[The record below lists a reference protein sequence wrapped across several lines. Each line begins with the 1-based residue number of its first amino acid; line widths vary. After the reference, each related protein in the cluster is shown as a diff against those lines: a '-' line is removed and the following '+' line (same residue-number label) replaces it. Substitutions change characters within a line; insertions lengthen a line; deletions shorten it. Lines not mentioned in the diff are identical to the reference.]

1 MKVNDITNSFL
12 EKLKNN
18 IEKEMQDFNN
28 SEKDTEKEKTLD
40 TLFRDTTIFSNIITS
55 YMYQNTGELTEAIT
69 DGIKNI
75 DFNDDSFRETMSKY
89 SSMFNK

>member
-1 MKVNDITNSFL
+1 
-12 EKLKNN
+12 
-18 IEKEMQDFNN
+18 MQDFNN

>member
-1 MKVNDITNSFL
+1 MNVNDITNNFL

>member
-1 MKVNDITNSFL
+1 MQVDDITNNFL

-28 SEKDTEKEKTLD
+28 SEKSVENEKTLNM
-40 TLFRDTTIFSNIITS
+40 LFRDTTIFSNIITS

-75 DFNDDSFRETMSKY
+75 DFNDDSFREAMSKY
-89 SSMFNK
+89 SSMYNK

>member
-1 MKVNDITNSFL
+1 MQVDEITNNFL

-28 SEKDTEKEKTLD
+28 SEKSVENEKTLNM
-40 TLFRDTTIFSNIITS
+40 LFRDTTIFSNIITS

-75 DFNDDSFRETMSKY
+75 DFNDDSFREAMSKY

>member
-1 MKVNDITNSFL
+1 MQVDDITNNFL

-28 SEKDTEKEKTLD
+28 SEKDVENEKTLNM
-40 TLFRDTTIFSNIITS
+40 LFRDTTIFSNIITS
-55 YMYQNTGELTEAIT
+55 YMYQNTGELTEVIT

-75 DFNDDSFRETMSKY
+75 DFNDNSFRETMSKY

>member
-1 MKVNDITNSFL
+1 MQVDNIKNNFL

-28 SEKDTEKEKTLD
+28 SEKSVENEETLNM
-40 TLFRDTTIFSNIITS
+40 LFRDTTIFSNIITS
-55 YMYQNTGELTEAIT
+55 YMYQNTGELTEAIA

-75 DFNDDSFRETMSKY
+75 DFNDDSFREVMNKY
-89 SSMFNK
+89 SSVFQK

>member
-1 MKVNDITNSFL
+1 MKVNDITNNFL

-28 SEKDTEKEKTLD
+28 SEKEVENEKTLNL
-40 TLFRDTTIFSNIITS
+40 LFRDTTIFSNIITS

-75 DFNDDSFRETMSKY
+75 DFNDDSFREAMSKY
-89 SSMFNK
+89 SSVFQK

>member
-1 MKVNDITNSFL
+1 MQVDEITNNFL

-28 SEKDTEKEKTLD
+28 SEKNAEKEKTLD

-75 DFNDDSFRETMSKY
+75 DFNDDSFREAMSKY
-89 SSMFNK
+89 SSVFQK

>member
-1 MKVNDITNSFL
+1 MQVDDITNNFL

-28 SEKDTEKEKTLD
+28 SEKDAENEKILN

-75 DFNDDSFRETMSKY
+75 DFNDDSFREAMSKY
-89 SSMFNK
+89 SSVFQK

>member
-1 MKVNDITNSFL
+1 MKVNDITNNFL

-28 SEKDTEKEKTLD
+28 SEKDTENEKILNL
-40 TLFRDTTIFSNIITS
+40 LFRDTTIFSNIITS

-75 DFNDDSFRETMSKY
+75 DFNDDSFREAMSKY
-89 SSMFNK
+89 SSVFQK

>member
-1 MKVNDITNSFL
+1 MQVDDIKNNFL

-28 SEKDTEKEKTLD
+28 SEKSVENEETLNM
-40 TLFRDTTIFSNIITS
+40 LFRDTTIFSNIITS
-55 YMYQNTGELTEAIT
+55 YMYQNTGELTEAIA

-75 DFNDDSFRETMSKY
+75 DFNDDSFREVMNKY
-89 SSMFNK
+89 SSVFQK

>member
-18 IEKEMQDFNN
+18 IEEEMQDFNN

>member
-1 MKVNDITNSFL
+1 MQVDDIKNNFL

-28 SEKDTEKEKTLD
+28 SEKSVENEKTLNM
-40 TLFRDTTIFSNIITS
+40 LFRDTTIFSNIITS
-55 YMYQNTGELTEAIT
+55 YMYQNTGELTEAIA

-75 DFNDDSFRETMSKY
+75 DFNDDSFREVMNKY
-89 SSMFNK
+89 SSVFQK

>member
-1 MKVNDITNSFL
+1 MQVDDITNNFL

-18 IEKEMQDFNN
+18 IEKEMQEFNN
-28 SEKDTEKEKTLD
+28 NGKDVENEKTLNM
-40 TLFRDTTIFSNIITS
+40 LFRDTTIFSNIITS

>member
-1 MKVNDITNSFL
+1 MKVNDVTNSFL

-28 SEKDTEKEKTLD
+28 SEKDTENEKILNL
-40 TLFRDTTIFSNIITS
+40 LFRDTTIFSNIITS

-75 DFNDDSFRETMSKY
+75 DFNDDSFREAMSKY
-89 SSMFNK
+89 SSVFQK

>member
-1 MKVNDITNSFL
+1 MQVDEITNNFL

-28 SEKDTEKEKTLD
+28 SEKRVENEKTLNM
-40 TLFRDTTIFSNIITS
+40 LFRDTTIFSNIITS

-75 DFNDDSFRETMSKY
+75 DFNDDSFREAMSKY

>member
-1 MKVNDITNSFL
+1 MQVDDITNNFL

-28 SEKDTEKEKTLD
+28 SEKNAEKEKTLD

>member
-1 MKVNDITNSFL
+1 MKVNDITNNFL

-28 SEKDTEKEKTLD
+28 NEKDAENEKTLD

-75 DFNDDSFRETMSKY
+75 DFNDDSFREAMSKY
-89 SSMFNK
+89 SSVFQK

>member
-1 MKVNDITNSFL
+1 MILQIIFL

-28 SEKDTEKEKTLD
+28 SEKDTENEKILNL
-40 TLFRDTTIFSNIITS
+40 LFRDTTIFSNIITS

-75 DFNDDSFRETMSKY
+75 DFNDDSFREAMSKY
-89 SSMFNK
+89 SSVFQK